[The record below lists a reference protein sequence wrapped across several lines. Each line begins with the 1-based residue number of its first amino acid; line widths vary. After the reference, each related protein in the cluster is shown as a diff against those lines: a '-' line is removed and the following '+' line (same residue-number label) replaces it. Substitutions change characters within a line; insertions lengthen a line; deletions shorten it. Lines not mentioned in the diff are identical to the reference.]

1 MPCEP
6 MSSTATNAKCAKSC
20 DGAQNVGQLGSTTG
34 CPVSL
39 SHGGLVWPLT
49 PEGNGTQATVGSVAT
64 GGKRANFDAITPE
77 VCLAAAQ
84 QAADSAG
91 PAVVR
96 AAMAPTATKCPPC
109 NGKCREGR
117 DCPAREYETD
127 AERAAYM
134 IVSAVLWGLIGWAAI
149 AAAWAAAGLIAG

>member
-1 MPCEP
+1 MTCEP
-6 MSSTATNAKCAKSC
+6 MSSTATNAKSAKSC
-20 DGAQNVGQLGSTTG
+20 DGAQNVGPLGSTTG

-39 SHGGLVWPLT
+39 RRGGLVWPLT
-49 PEGNGTQATVGSVAT
+49 LGSNGTRAIADSVAT
-64 GGKRANFDAITPE
+64 GGKHANFEAITPE

-84 QAADSAG
+84 EAADSVG

-96 AAMAPTATKCPPC
+96 AAMAPNVNKCPPC

-127 AERAAYM
+127 AERAAYL
-134 IVSAVLWGLIGWAAI
+134 IVTAVLWGLSGWALI
-149 AAAWAAAGLIAG
+149 AAAWAVAGLIAG